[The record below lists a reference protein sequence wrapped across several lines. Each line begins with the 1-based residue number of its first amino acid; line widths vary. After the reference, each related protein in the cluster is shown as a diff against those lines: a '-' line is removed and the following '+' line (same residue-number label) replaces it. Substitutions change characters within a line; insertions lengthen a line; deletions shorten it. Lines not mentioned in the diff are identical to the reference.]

1 MLNNLV
7 VWNRIGKEGTQHA
20 YFPGRGVHTAWVDV
34 FERIESPY
42 IYEFDLKGFFDS
54 VSLEYITKLLTK
66 VFNLPRKEAA
76 FFRKLNRSIV
86 RLCAVDKIDEPDRAL
101 KYTANLQPN
110 PNLKRAPVGL
120 DPNWDGVIPP
130 ELDLSGRNRRPAV
143 LEVDGFE
150 LVGASKPGLGW
161 KENGVPQGAATS
173 CSLSTIALDSV
184 TSPDELSRS
193 LGGASGLSVVM
204 YADDGIIFAQ
214 NEEDVNR
221 ALSLF
226 NPTGV
231 SVNESKSQWVKKGGA
246 WLTDLKF
253 LGITYSGLNET
264 IKASTRKGATLEF
277 GIKDQFLAFLLERRE
292 NILLGGSASHLN
304 GLKSYRGV
312 SVKS

>member
-7 VWNRIGKEGTQHA
+7 VWNRTGKEGTQHA
-20 YFPGRGVHTAWVDV
+20 YFPGRGVHTAWQDV

-42 IYEFDLKGFFDS
+42 IYEFDLKGFFDN
-54 VSLEYITKLLTK
+54 VNLEWITAVLTK
-66 VFNLPRKEAA
+66 NYSMPGRHAA

-86 RLCAVDKIDEPDRAL
+86 KLCAEDKVMEPDRSL
-101 KYTANLQPN
+101 IYTADLAPN
-110 PNLKRAPVGL
+110 PNARPQAISSGPFKIMDSSRLLAGVFYGL
-120 DPNWDGVIPP
+120 DSFGLAV
-130 ELDLSGRNRRPAV
+130 SGFIRT
-143 LEVDGFE
+143 
-150 LVGASKPGLGW
+150 SLGW

-173 CSLSTIALDSV
+173 CSLSTIALDSI
-184 TSPDELSRS
+184 TSPDVLSRS
-193 LGGASGLSVVM
+193 FDGESCPKVVM

-221 ALSLF
+221 VLSLF
-226 NPTGV
+226 KPSGV
-231 SVNESKSQWVKKGGA
+231 SVNESKSQWVKKEGA

-277 GIKDQFLAFLLERRE
+277 GLKDQFLAFLLEKRE